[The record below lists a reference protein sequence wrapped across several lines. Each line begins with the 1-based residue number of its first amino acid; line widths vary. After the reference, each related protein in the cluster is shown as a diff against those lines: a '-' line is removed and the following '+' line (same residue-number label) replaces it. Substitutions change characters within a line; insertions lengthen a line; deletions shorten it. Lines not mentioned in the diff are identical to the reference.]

1 MKKKLKLRKQVYYV
15 VIIIILLIIAGCWGV
30 KKYNQYIY
38 EQSYEYKL
46 QQVGYTLDDTKT
58 LISKLNDETLEY
70 ILTIRLDER
79 LVSLVQEV
87 YFIPSKFQEYYDYI
101 KNNKKVQ
108 IHDVVAIINSKVN
121 NDYYSLDLKTDMSKE
136 EAIIV
141 NKYYQMDSNYEPDDL
156 VNVSLDYSWGDYGSI
171 RVRQVVM
178 DAFLNMWQK
187 ANAEGIYLMISSAYR
202 SYAEQEIVYNNYKE
216 NYGEDY
222 ADSIAAR
229 PGFSEHQTGLAID
242 IFSKTNSNRNTFKDS
257 DAAHWLVANAYKYGF
272 ILRYPEDKVSLTGY
286 NYESWHFRY
295 VGAEI
300 ASYIQEHDIT
310 FEEYYA
316 YFLDK

>member
-216 NYGEDY
+216 N
-222 ADSIAAR
+222 
-229 PGFSEHQTGLAID
+229 
-242 IFSKTNSNRNTFKDS
+242 
-257 DAAHWLVANAYKYGF
+257 
-272 ILRYPEDKVSLTGY
+272 
-286 NYESWHFRY
+286 
-295 VGAEI
+295 
-300 ASYIQEHDIT
+300 
-310 FEEYYA
+310 
-316 YFLDK
+316 